1 MASQRRGAEWSVGAR
16 EGGREGSGIK
26 AGAMAVAALVY
37 FFAAAIVS
45 TYLVELFRGWWLW
58 TRSLENDRSREEKRT
73 LPNRSKPSTK
83 RLSIVIPAYNE
94 EKRLPS
100 VLKSTL
106 EYLVKRRDAE
116 GSSFT
121 YEIVVVDDGSTD
133 QTAVKVSL
141 SINYLSPSDRED
153 DAPRGAPD
161 TQPPF
166 LLLVRRTATRR
177 GCAPRKWER
186 RTPFGTSLP
195 IVSTA
200 LSRDR
205 WLTTTRASLS
215 ASHLSASP
223 SLSSRRVFQLQR
235 NSGKGAAVRTG
246 CLNAEGDLVLMM
258 DADGATEL
266 AHGLE
271 ALEFSLCTRIIKKSK
286 GKGEASKATS
296 KARGG
301 QGELRSKK
309 RGGSRG
315 LIQEAGGYAHL
326 SKQPLACFGSRAHLE
341 QEDIVTK
348 RKRIRNFAMHGFHL
362 LVFLVVGG
370 SIRDTQCGFKLFTRE
385 AAFALFQHQ
394 RLKRW
399 CFDVEIINIAK
410 RLKVP
415 ILEVQVK
422 WEEKEGSKLKF
433 THVFHMALELL
444 TVFVCYNLKLWRI
457 KTAAL

>member
-1 MASQRRGAEWSVGAR
+1 M
-16 EGGREGSGIK
+16 
-26 AGAMAVAALVY
+26 
-37 FFAAAIVS
+37 
-45 TYLVELFRGWWLW
+45 
-58 TRSLENDRSREEKRT
+58 
-73 LPNRSKPSTK
+73 
-83 RLSIVIPAYNE
+83 
-94 EKRLPS
+94 
-100 VLKSTL
+100 
-106 EYLVKRRDAE
+106 
-116 GSSFT
+116 
-121 YEIVVVDDGSTD
+121 
-133 QTAVKVSL
+133 
-141 SINYLSPSDRED
+141 
-153 DAPRGAPD
+153 
-161 TQPPF
+161 
-166 LLLVRRTATRR
+166 
-177 GCAPRKWER
+177 
-186 RTPFGTSLP
+186 
-195 IVSTA
+195 
-200 LSRDR
+200 
-205 WLTTTRASLS
+205 
-215 ASHLSASP
+215 
-223 SLSSRRVFQLQR
+223 QR

-457 KTAAL
+457 KTAAQ